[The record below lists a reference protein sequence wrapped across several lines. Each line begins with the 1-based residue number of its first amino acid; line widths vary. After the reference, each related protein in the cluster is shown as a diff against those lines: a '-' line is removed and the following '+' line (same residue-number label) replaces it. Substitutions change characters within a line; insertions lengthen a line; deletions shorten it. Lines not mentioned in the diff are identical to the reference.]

1 MQPSE
6 YPRWIVLQL
15 VEACNLRCRMC
26 YEWGEHGTYHRLP
39 SARLDFEAVLRVV
52 RDCAPGRPCF
62 ELFGGEPFLHPRIA
76 DVIALIAD
84 TGCVLGIPTNGTL
97 LDRFRDALV
106 GDSPIRLWLSVD
118 GPEEINDRQRG
129 AGTFKLA
136 VGGLETL
143 HAARTARGCRY
154 PQLGVTYIVTPL
166 SAPHVSRFFLESVE
180 LAMLDFVSI
189 VLQNFATEAECAAYE
204 QIVRREFAGSS
215 AAHAWGYVEEVEHF
229 SGIDTHHLAEQI
241 QDVRDACR
249 AAGVLFF
256 SNPMTTDAANLER
269 YFGARWNEL
278 ADLRSRCAFPWM
290 YAEVSARGDVTTC
303 HSFYDITVGNV
314 HDEGILDI
322 WNGGRIRQV
331 RNHLRHGL
339 FPICTACCRY
349 YNNPTSA
356 VIAGLVST
364 PAAASF
370 TTGHGPH
377 RSGGQNESGRDG

>member
-1 MQPSE
+1 MRPSE

-15 VEACNLRCRMC
+15 VEACNLRCQMC
-26 YEWGEHGTYHRLP
+26 YEWGERGSYHRLG
-39 SARLDFEAVLRVV
+39 SARLDFEIVRRVV

-62 ELFGGEPFLHPRIA
+62 ELFGGEPFLYPRIA
-76 DVIALIAD
+76 DVIGLIGD

-97 LDRFRDALV
+97 LDRFTDELV
-106 GDSPIRLWLSVD
+106 GEAPIRLWLSVD

-129 AGTFKLA
+129 PGAFKLA

-143 HAARTARGCRY
+143 RAARAARGCTY
-154 PQLGVTYIVTPL
+154 PQLGITYIVTPL
-166 SAPHVSRFFLESVE
+166 NASHVARFFLESIE
-180 LAMLDFVSI
+180 LSTLDFVSI

-204 QIVRREFAGSS
+204 EIVRHEFGGSS
-215 AAHAWGYVEEVEHF
+215 AAYARGYAEEVGHF

-241 QDVRDACR
+241 QRVRNACLE
-249 AAGVLFF
+249 AGVLFF
-256 SNPMTTDAANLER
+256 SNPMTTDAINLER
-269 YFGARWNEL
+269 YFCGRWDAL
-278 ADLRSRCAFPWM
+278 ADRRSRCAFPWM
-290 YAEVSARGDVTTC
+290 YAEISARGDVTTC

-322 WNGGRIRQV
+322 WNGDRIQKV
-331 RNHLRHGL
+331 RSHLRLGL

-356 VIAGLVST
+356 VIAGLDSP

-370 TTGHGPH
+370 TAGHGPALP
-377 RSGGQNESGRDG
+377 SGRNGGGRDG